1 MVHSLQMI
9 KDDTTIS
16 ITHDTVSRTNNTST
30 DSPKKETFTTIDTIT
45 TSNEGHVTTV
55 NTKTIT
61 LPSATTPRSGTGLS
75 LSSNTL
81 NFNGNGTGVV
91 SGSVLRPSGDGVVSG
106 SQQILD
112 LVSIDEDN
120 FI

>member
-1 MVHSLQMI
+1 MIQLQLLT
-9 KDDTTIS
+9 KDTRYYS
-16 ITHDTVSRTNNTST
+16 KYKNNNF
-30 DSPKKETFTTIDTIT
+30 TFTT
-45 TSNEGHVTTV
+45 
-55 NTKTIT
+55 
-61 LPSATTPRSGTGLS
+61 TPRISGTGLS

-120 FI
+120 LHLIQILKYQHNNL